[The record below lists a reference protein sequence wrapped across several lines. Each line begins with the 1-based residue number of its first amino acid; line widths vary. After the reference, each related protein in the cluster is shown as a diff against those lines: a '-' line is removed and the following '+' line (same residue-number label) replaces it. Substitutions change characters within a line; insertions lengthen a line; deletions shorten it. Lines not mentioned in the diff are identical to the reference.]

1 MKSLLEVPLVY
12 LSLQTLIGA
21 KKARRLCLEQF
32 AKPVAGERVLDVGC
46 GPGFVIDYLPKVNYV
61 GTDLDK
67 RYIDYALK
75 HYGNRGNFHCVELNA
90 QNIESFGKFDL
101 ILLNGVLHHIDDSGV
116 SKLLMLLRSV
126 LKDSGR
132 LMTLDGCITESM
144 ASISRFLLR
153 HDRGQF
159 VRDESAYVKL
169 ASSVFPQIAHFHR
182 TDLFSVPYDALVMV
196 CRPLNANRGKSAPHE
211 QT

>member
-1 MKSLLEVPLVY
+1 MKSLLGIPAVY
-12 LSLQTLIGA
+12 LTLQALIGA

-46 GPGFVIDYLPKVNYV
+46 GPGFVIDYLPKVEYV

-67 RYIDYALK
+67 RYIDHALK
-75 HYGNRGNFHCVELNA
+75 NYGDRGDFHYVELSA

-101 ILLNGVLHHIDDSGV
+101 ILLNGVLHHIDDAGV
-116 SKLLMLLRSV
+116 SKLLSLLRSS

-132 LMTLDGCITESM
+132 LMTLDGCITKSM
-144 ASISRFLLR
+144 SSVSRFLLR
-153 HDRGQF
+153 HDRGQY
-159 VRDESAYVKL
+159 VRDEAAYIKI
-169 ASSVFPQIAHFHR
+169 ASSVFPQITHFHR

-196 CRPLNANRGKSAPHE
+196 CRQTTANDSKSSHHE
-211 QT
+211 PT